1 MKNFTKLFVLASA
14 LFALAC
20 TTDATEDLELGL
32 VGQTKVSLSLE
43 EATKT
48 HLGEKADNLY
58 PLYWSEGDQI
68 SVNGVAST
76 ALTAAQAGKSSA
88 TFEVDGVHTVLN
100 VAYPAA
106 AANQVLFA
114 GNQAHKSNTTFGN
127 NATTLYGVGSADE
140 GVVLNHLTGVLKIGV
155 TGSATLTHAQIST
168 IDRAPIA
175 GAFDID
181 FTNGEVAATKDAV
194 PTINYSFG
202 DGVALSSTPTYM
214 HIAVPAGLYDEL
226 YVTLYDNA
234 DGVMYAT
241 VKADET
247 KPLTAGNVRQ
257 FSNTIAYKPSANLYI
272 VKDVAS
278 LKALPSATTDAV
290 LICDIDLSNE
300 SWTPLE
306 GYAHKLNG
314 NGYAIKGLKAPLFKS
329 TSASIKGLHLVDV
342 NITSS
347 LLPDFGALVCTYG
360 GPSISHCSVSGKMTL
375 SEATNIGGLIG
386 NVSNTDAYTIS
397 DCTNN
402 CAINLT
408 LASTATNLNLGG
420 VVGLT
425 ADATDNTIETHL
437 DNLKNTAKISV
448 LSVADAELKNQLI
461 IAGVVGNIGSSDTY
475 MDGCYN
481 TADVEVNLATMKA
494 NLLVGGCVSTLY
506 RVADSGLIVRAKN
519 FDNSGSVTTTVASST
534 QPINVG
540 GCFARL
546 CHDKAKS
553 IEIENM
559 TNSGAISL
567 VSPGSC
573 TSKTFVGGIVG
584 WAVNPITAKK
594 LLNDTT
600 GSVTLTLN
608 SKSGTDNPA
617 ALGGLFGYLRC
628 PLKADLTVSDSDNKA
643 KIETRLATNAARLCC
658 GGCFG
663 MLFPFTTKEYLIT
676 VDDVDNYGSVVFNNT
691 LASSNDNHIGGIIG
705 GILGDDDKG
714 VKSTATT
721 NYFKILNCD
730 NVGDKA
736 GLNKINVTNGTYA
749 TTHIGGLVG
758 LSWSHLDSDNC
769 TNSMEILFDGDKFTT
784 TNMIGA
790 FCARLVQQAKIE
802 GRTTTIKNFTNT
814 GNINVTPK
822 TSIHGYDCYSGALP
836 YASVDNMKHDIVADN
851 IVNKGN
857 IRVVSPLISNCL
869 VIGGLAAYIQNENP
883 YTITNSTNY
892 GSIYIETESITH
904 NALIGGLFG
913 GTKNAGSNIS
923 LTNCHNAESADITF
937 KANCVEDYNQMIG
950 GLVGLPRAGLALDNC
965 SNKGDVTIL
974 GSYTFPTN
982 TFYVSAGGITGRY
995 SGGALN
1001 LSNVSNSGKVIFGK
1015 EGKPL
1020 SINTGLLAGGI
1031 MGSCVGS
1038 ASCTYSYTAPIVN
1051 TGDIDLLNVKLGE
1064 DADLTFVGGVMGKI
1078 NAPLS
1083 NATALCNITAVGVKN
1098 MGMILGMPYDEAT
1111 KVSNCKVGGSMCFAV
1126 GEYGPEDDPQWG
1138 PIPTALTTGNY
1149 YKYIY
1154 GTRDLDSSIA
1164 EADGCSYISKIE

>member
-1 MKNFTKLFVLASA
+1 MAVA
-14 LFALAC
+14 LFAYSCATD
-20 TTDATEDLELGL
+20 TTEEIGVNAG
-32 VGQTKVSLSLE
+32 GQTTITLSLE
-43 EATKT
+43 DSRTQ
-48 HLGEKADNLY
+48 LGELAGETY

-68 SVNGVAST
+68 SVNGVASA
-76 ALTAAQAGKSSA
+76 ALTAAQAGKTSA
-88 TFEVDGVHTVLN
+88 TFAVDGVHTSLN
-100 VAYPAA
+100 VAYPATV
-106 AANQVLFA
+106 ANQVLFA
-114 GNQAHKSNTTFGN
+114 SQQAHKSNTTFGN

-140 GVVLNHLTGVLKIGV
+140 GVTLHHLTGVLKIGV

-168 IDRAPIA
+168 VDRAPIA

-181 FTNGEVAATKDAV
+181 FTSGVVTPSETSVS
-194 PTINYSFG
+194 TINYSFG

-214 HIAVPAGLYDEL
+214 HIAVPAGQYDEL

-234 DGVMYAT
+234 NGVMYAT
-241 VKADET
+241 VKAGEA

-257 FSNTIAYKPSANLYI
+257 FSNTIAYAPNTALYV

-278 LKALPSATTDAV
+278 LKALATATSDAV

-300 SWTPLE
+300 DWTPLE
-306 GYAHKLNG
+306 GYSATLNG

-342 NITSS
+342 NITGSATT
-347 LLPDFGALVCTYG
+347 DFGALVCTYG
-360 GPSISHCSVSGKMTL
+360 GSSISHCSVSGKMTL
-375 SEATNIGGLIG
+375 TAATNIGGLIG
-386 NVSNTDAYTIS
+386 NVSNTGTYTIS

-425 ADATDNTIETHL
+425 ADASADTVEIHLNNLTNNAKMSVSTPADTTI
-437 DNLKNTAKISV
+437 AK
-448 LSVADAELKNQLI
+448 QLI
-461 IAGVVGNIGSSDTY
+461 VAGVVGNIGYNDTY

-481 TADVEVNLATMKA
+481 TADVVVDVATTSE

-506 RVADSGLIVRAKN
+506 RVDGTGWIARAKN
-519 FDNSGSVTTTVASST
+519 FKNSGKVTTNVATSSSAV
-534 QPINVG
+534 NVG

-559 TNSGAISL
+559 TNSGAVSL

-573 TSKTFVGGIVG
+573 TGKTYAGGIVG

-594 LLNDTT
+594 LLNEAT
-600 GSVTLTLN
+600 GTVTLAIN
-608 SKSGTDNPA
+608 SKTTNAS
-617 ALGGLFGYLRC
+617 ALGGLFGLLRC
-628 PLKADLTVSDSDNKA
+628 PMKADLLISDSDNKA
-643 KIETRLATNAARLCC
+643 KIETRFGDNGARLCC

-663 MLFPFTTKEYLIT
+663 MLFPFTTKSYAIT
-676 VDDVDNYGSVVFNNT
+676 LDDVDNYGSVVFNNT

-705 GILGDDDKG
+705 GIVGDDDKG
-714 VKSTATT
+714 VKSTATG

-730 NVGDKA
+730 NVGDEA

-758 LSWSHLDSDNC
+758 MSWSHLDSDNC
-769 TNSMEILFDGDKFTT
+769 TNSMEILFDGDKFST
-784 TNMIGA
+784 TNMIGG
-790 FCARLVQQAKIE
+790 FCARLIQQVAIDG

-822 TSIHGYDCYSGALP
+822 VSIHGYDCYSGALP
-836 YASVDNMKHDIVADN
+836 YASADNLLHNIVADN

-892 GSIYIETESITH
+892 GSIYIETESISH

-937 KANCVEDYNQMIG
+937 NVKCAKDYNQMIG
-950 GLVGLPRAGLALDNC
+950 GLVGLPRADMTLDNC

-974 GSYTFPTN
+974 GTYTFPTN
-982 TFYVSAGGITGRY
+982 TFYVSVGGITGRY

-1001 LSNVSNSGKVIFGK
+1001 LANVSNSGKVILGQA
-1015 EGKPL
+1015 GKPL

-1038 ASCTYSYTAPIVN
+1038 TSCTYNYTAPIVN
-1051 TGDIDLLNVKLGE
+1051 TGDIDLSYVKLGE
-1064 DADLTFVGGVMGKI
+1064 EPDLTFVGGVMGKI

-1083 NATALCNITAVGVKN
+1083 NATALCNITAVGFKN

-1111 KVSNCKVGGSMCFAV
+1111 KVSNCKAGGSMCFAI

-1138 PIPTALTTGNY
+1138 PIPTALTVGNY

-1154 GTRDLDSSIA
+1154 GTRDLEASVA